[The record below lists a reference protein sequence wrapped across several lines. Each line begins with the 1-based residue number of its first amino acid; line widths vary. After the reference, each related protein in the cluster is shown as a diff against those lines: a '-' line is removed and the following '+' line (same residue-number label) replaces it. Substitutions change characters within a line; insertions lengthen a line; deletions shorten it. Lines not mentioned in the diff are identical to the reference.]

1 MRGRALAGVAFC
13 AAVTAAAQAGAAPT
27 VRLLAA
33 HRVFDRPNRGA
44 GQQDAV
50 PARRP
55 LTSAR
60 TVLPVRKWRVWTSG
74 QKWLKVAVP
83 GRPNSHTGWIRAQA
97 TRPAGSP
104 WRVVVQLGPRRVS
117 VMHRNRLVRA
127 FPAVVGAPATPTP
140 TGRFFVE
147 ETVALAPGLAGA
159 PVALA
164 LSARS
169 DVLQQ
174 FAGGPGQIAIH
185 GLGGVG
191 GVPGTAASHGCI
203 RLETRA
209 ITWMATHVG
218 AGVRVR
224 IRRRA
229 LTPTRRGVY
238 RPISS

>member
-1 MRGRALAGVAFC
+1 MRGRALAGFVFC

-27 VRLLAA
+27 VRLMSA
-33 HRVFDRPNRGA
+33 HRVFDRPDRGA
-44 GQQDAV
+44 GQQAV
-50 PARRP
+50 VQARRP
-55 LTSAR
+55 LTLAR
-60 TVLPVRKWRVWTSG
+60 TILPVVERRVWTGG
-74 QKWLKVAVP
+74 QRWMKVAVP

-97 TRPAGSP
+97 TREASSP

-117 VMHRNRLVRA
+117 VTYRDRLVRT

-147 ETVALAPGLAGA
+147 ESVALAPGLAGA

-169 DVLQQ
+169 DVLEQ

-185 GLGGVG
+185 GRGGVG
-191 GVPGTAASHGCI
+191 GVPGTAVSHGCI
-203 RLETRA
+203 RLQTRA
-209 ITWMATHVG
+209 ITWMAAHIG

-224 IRRRA
+224 IRRLA
-229 LTPTRRGVY
+229 LPPARRGVY